1 MFVLACV
8 RQTGLEIEE
17 DCRGRAEGV
26 GGVLA
31 GGPGATS
38 ARASLP
44 VLWFPSLCTDSVDTT
59 AGGRD
64 LLLLSPTVCSTD
76 YSESCFPL
84 VVNRG
89 IFQPRPQMS
98 AVLFFVFF
106 FFSCCAFNLQ
116 PGSVCVVRYLHE
128 GRKGGG

>member
-64 LLLLSPTVCSTD
+64 LLLLSPIVCSTD
-76 YSESCFPL
+76 YGDSCFPL

-98 AVLFFVFF
+98 AVLFLFF
-106 FFSCCAFNLQ
+106 FLLFLLCF
-116 PGSVCVVRYLHE
+116 
-128 GRKGGG
+128 